1 MNIPSIVKFLI
12 VPISLLESRT
22 SALDAAAVPAV
33 TLSRTPISAV
43 VIVVLSSVKEVSP
56 VIVPVTAKFPEEVIA
71 PQPNA
76 PNPEIFPLALRT
88 RALDA
93 AAVPAVTP
101 FKTPISAV
109 VIVVLS
115 SVKEVSPVIVPVI
128 LTPELVTL
136 NISVSFTKVFTSLLV
151 VKSIYS

>member
-1 MNIPSIVKFLI
+1 M
-12 VPISLLESRT
+12 
-22 SALDAAAVPAV
+22 
-33 TLSRTPISAV
+33 
-43 VIVVLSSVKEVSP
+43 
-56 VIVPVTAKFPEEVIA
+56 IVPVTAKFPEEVIA

-115 SVKEVSPVIVPVI
+115 SVKDVISPVIVPVI
-128 LTPELVTL
+128 LTFQ
-136 NISVSFTKVFTSLLV
+136 NW
-151 VKSIYS
+151 

>member
-22 SALDAAAVPAV
+22 
-33 TLSRTPISAV
+33 
-43 VIVVLSSVKEVSP
+43 
-56 VIVPVTAKFPEEVIA
+56 
-71 PQPNA
+71 N
-76 PNPEIFPLALRT
+76 
-88 RALDA
+88 ALDA

-115 SVKEVSPVIVPVI
+115 SVKEVSPVIVPVTAKSPVI
-128 LTPELVTL
+128 STPVLLTL
-136 NISVSFTKVFTSLLV
+136 NLSVLFTKVFTSLLV
-151 VKSIYS
+151 PKLIYS